1 MRHALDGVMSA
12 AERDALSLSDL
23 AAEADAAAE
32 QDAADAADACG
43 AEDRA
48 ARPAISCSSWI
59 NAPLS
64 FVPDAFRDAL
74 GKVAILTLVN
84 SLAVLIYVLFVRH

>member
-1 MRHALDGVMSA
+1 MSA

-32 QDAADAADACG
+32 QDAAEAA
-43 AEDRA
+43 ERA
-48 ARPAISCSSWI
+48 AEGRLAPAIRLLELM

-64 FVPDAFRDAL
+64 FIPDAMRDAL

-84 SLAVLIYVLFVRH
+84 ALAVLIYVLFVRH